1 MRTFAIIGAG
11 FGGTMTCAH
20 LLRLLAE
27 MQREA
32 GAGGTGGA
40 GGSGDE
46 PFNIFLI
53 EKSGRFTAG
62 TAYATTSQAHLLNV
76 PAGRMSA
83 MPDDPDHFLRW
94 ARQQDPRVGGGTF
107 VPRPQYGKYLA
118 SILEEA
124 DAAAGAAVRL
134 TRVPRG
140 AAGVRVEGDG
150 VTIELDGGS
159 KIRADAAVLAI
170 GNFPP
175 GNPWVADPS
184 FYRSWRYAKDPWG
197 TGALDVEP
205 EGNVLLLGTGLTMLD
220 IAIALKERGHRG
232 TIHAVS
238 RRGLLPQP
246 HRVSIRPP
254 TAHPRPK
261 GLDEWP
267 PTAKGLLHAL
277 RAEVRAAAVKG
288 VDWREVVTSL
298 RHDTPALWKG
308 LSERERARFLRHV
321 RPFWETHRHRAS
333 PETATQIAE
342 LIAREELVV
351 HAGRVLGYVESDA
364 GVDVRML
371 PRGAE
376 QEQALRVARVINC
389 TGPET
394 DLRKVE
400 DAFVQRLV
408 RDGTVRPDAL
418 GLGLDTDAHG
428 AIVDAQGRVQDR
440 LMLVGPLRKGQLWEN
455 TAVPELRHET
465 LAMAK
470 GLAGK
475 VVVVKKAA
483 VGVGV

>member
-27 MQREA
+27 RQREA
-32 GAGGTGGA
+32 GAENA
-40 GGSGDE
+40 E
-46 PFNIFLI
+46 PFQVYLI
-53 EKSGRFTAG
+53 ERSGRFTAG
-62 TAYATTSQAHLLNV
+62 VAYSTTSSGHLLNV

-83 MPDDPDHFLRW
+83 MPDDADHFLRW
-94 ARQQDPRVGGGTF
+94 ARQRDPKIGGGTF
-107 VPRPQYGKYLA
+107 VPRPLYGKYLA

-124 DAAAGAAVRL
+124 DAASGSFVRL

-140 AAGVRVEGDG
+140 AAGVRIEPDG
-150 VTIELDGGS
+150 VAIELDGGS
-159 KIRADAAVLAI
+159 EIRADLAVLAI

-175 GNPWVADPS
+175 GNPPVSDPT
-184 FYRSWRYAKDPWG
+184 FYKSWRYAKDPWG
-197 TGALDVEP
+197 PGALDVEP
-205 EGNVLLLGTGLTMLD
+205 DGQVLLLGTGLTMVD

-254 TAHPRPK
+254 VAHPRPK
-261 GLDEWP
+261 GLENWP
-267 PTAKGLLHAL
+267 RTAKGLLHAL
-277 RAEVRAAAVKG
+277 RGEVRAAAAKG
-288 VDWREVVTSL
+288 IDWREVVTSL
-298 RHDTPALWKG
+298 RHDTPAIWMS
-308 LSERERARFLRHV
+308 LSESERARFLRHV
-321 RPFWETHRHRAS
+321 RPFWETHRHRAA
-333 PETATQIAE
+333 PESATPIAE
-342 LIAREELVV
+342 LLGRNELVV
-351 HAGRVLGYVESDA
+351 HAGRVLGYTESTS

-376 QEQALRVARVINC
+376 RDISLHVARVINC

-394 DLRKVE
+394 DVRKVE
-400 DAFVQRLV
+400 DAFVRRLV
-408 RDGTVRPDAL
+408 QDGVVRPDAL

-428 AIVDAQGRVQDR
+428 AIVDRAGRVQDR

-470 GLAGK
+470 RLAAQ
-475 VVVVKKAA
+475 VEATRAAA
-483 VGVGV
+483 VALAVAR